1 MHEPCRNA
9 FGFSRIIGVGAADS
23 EMCLEEMLE
32 DLLVMNKVVVLLVTD
47 KVVVFEDRESL
58 FADRS

>member
-32 DLLVMNKVVVLLVTD
+32 DLLVMNKVVV
-47 KVVVFEDRESL
+47 FEDRESL

>member
-1 MHEPCRNA
+1 MSHVEML

-32 DLLVMNKVVVLLVTD
+32 DLLVMNKVVV
-47 KVVVFEDRESL
+47 FEDRESL

>member
-1 MHEPCRNA
+1 ML

-32 DLLVMNKVVVLLVTD
+32 DLLVTDKVVVLLVMN
-47 KVVVFEDRESL
+47 KVVVFEDKESL

>member
-1 MHEPCRNA
+1 ML

-32 DLLVMNKVVVLLVTD
+32 DLLVMNKVVV
-47 KVVVFEDRESL
+47 FEDRESL